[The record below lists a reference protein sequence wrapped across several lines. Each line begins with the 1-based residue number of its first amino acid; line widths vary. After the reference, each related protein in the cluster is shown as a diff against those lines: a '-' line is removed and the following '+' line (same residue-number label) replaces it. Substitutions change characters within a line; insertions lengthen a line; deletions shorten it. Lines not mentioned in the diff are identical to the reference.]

1 MKITAARLR
10 KAGFTQVDLGDE
22 VPYEEFHKSGVE
34 VWDFNGMYWIVD
46 ALDQGGIHV
55 EFHTMEHLNEFFIAC
70 RLPVFLPKPDDGQR
84 CQVI

>member
-1 MKITAARLR
+1 
-10 KAGFTQVDLGDE
+10 
-22 VPYEEFHKSGVE
+22 
-34 VWDFNGMYWIVD
+34 VWDFNGMYWVVD

-70 RLPVFLPKPDDGQR
+70 RLPVFMPKPDDGQR